1 MGRIV
6 GRIFESEA
14 AEAEAA
20 EAVEEQEKKPA
31 PKNNTKKKSEK

>member
-6 GRIFESEA
+6 GRIFES
-14 AEAEAA
+14 A

-31 PKNNTKKKSEK
+31 PKNNKKKKSEK